1 METNIKKWRD
11 NNKDKVRLQ
20 KKREK
25 VKNILRKYNVLPK
38 VGDSPNE
45 EQSIILEQISK
56 NDFTYYN
63 NFKIEKS
70 KQSIAYK
77 KRIHKEEE
85 RPVLKRARITYEL
98 RIAGIL
104 PEFGVEL
111 NEEQKNI
118 IDFVNENYETPI
130 KSFISSFSHLITPE
144 YRMWYKTKVGVQK
157 SGKRKHGDV
166 HFDLEVSD
174 IVIPEY
180 CPYLGIKLKTDIKEY
195 DSPFYYSIDRIDSTN
210 GYIKGNI
217 QIISRLA
224 NTMKNN
230 ATIDQLLVFSENVI
244 RLHKPQ
250 FS

>member
-1 METNIKKWRD
+1 
-11 NNKDKVRLQ
+11 
-20 KKREK
+20 
-25 VKNILRKYNVLPK
+25 
-38 VGDSPNE
+38 
-45 EQSIILEQISK
+45 
-56 NDFTYYN
+56 
-63 NFKIEKS
+63 
-70 KQSIAYK
+70 
-77 KRIHKEEE
+77 
-85 RPVLKRARITYEL
+85 
-98 RIAGIL
+98 
-104 PEFGVEL
+104 
-111 NEEQKNI
+111 
-118 IDFVNENYETPI
+118 
-130 KSFISSFSHLITPE
+130 
-144 YRMWYKTKVGVQK
+144 MWYKTKVGVQK